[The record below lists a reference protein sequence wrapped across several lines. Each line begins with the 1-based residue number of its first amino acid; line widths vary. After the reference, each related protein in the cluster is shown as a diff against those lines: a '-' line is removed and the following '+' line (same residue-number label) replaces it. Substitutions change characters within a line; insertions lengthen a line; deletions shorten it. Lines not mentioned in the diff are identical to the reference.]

1 MVCKLL
7 RMVCGSVAHGDPDRG
22 KFLNMPE
29 CSRKW
34 LIKVCGILL
43 VFASWTCFPALVLS
57 SEQERFYSIHAASYQ
72 RKSGAVSDVNRFR
85 AMGQEAFYRQSEVPG
100 KGTWYRVYVG
110 RFAGKSE
117 ARQFGE
123 ALKSSAAL
131 SYYSIQKFDA
141 LARES
146 KPVQFQAVVNPG
158 TVSAPE
164 PTLPDSGIQENIS
177 PQPPPN
183 HVDEKNSS
191 PPAADPVELNEVPA
205 EKKSNGDQTD
215 SRKTNPVP
223 GPVTG
228 NSGLSTDAL
237 FDEAIEAFESFNYQG
252 ALEILSA
259 MESRPAGNGHLS
271 EHISRCLADCYYFL
285 APQKG
290 NSYFLIATDRYKKIL
305 LEYPDRPENADG
317 FYRMGKSFENLKF
330 YYEAL
335 EAYRLL
341 IANFPNT
348 ACAAEASFKI
358 GEMLHKIGR
367 LDQAVDHLKR
377 WQRLYP
383 DDIHAKTAAFLIADS
398 YYQLRQAVNAE
409 NRYREALEKWSDY
422 GDVDLELL
430 LNMGMHHDQNHRYA
444 DAAHVFSLVA
454 SMYSDDARIPDIL
467 CTLGRIL
474 QESGRPQGAFAMFG
488 LVREAYPE
496 TADQAARLL
505 ADMGILNPGMR
516 VFGFDGADVYMDPV
530 GTYDRLIAKS
540 GIGEQTAALMAQKAD
555 TLRKTG
561 QWARCVDAYSELLER
576 FPSGPHEEE
585 SRHHLKAVTQML
597 VPLLVQEEKDL
608 AVADLYFKTYG
619 RGLIRFDARD
629 VDSGLMLGA
638 SLINVGLHR
647 VAKTVY
653 SELRGICRNKSCNSR
668 IALGAARADAA
679 DGHKQEASEGLLE
692 LIADPVGLT
701 AGQVREARILAA
713 DMLFD
718 LKRYGEAANFYGEAL
733 NDEAG
738 APENRVRLQ
747 YAAALRHAGKI
758 DASSGA
764 YRKVVERFLQEDDV
778 PRSQWVEAYGGLGLC
793 CYLQKRFDDGIAFFE
808 KALAHSDAKDRAW
821 TLHQLIVGLLQL
833 NDGFAAEKRLAE
845 LRQTDAF
852 WAQAAQRWIDESSWR
867 EGNRLHLE

>member
-1 MVCKLL
+1 
-7 RMVCGSVAHGDPDRG
+7 
-22 KFLNMPE
+22 MPE

-43 VFASWTCFPALVLS
+43 VLASGICFPVFALS
-57 SEQERFYSIHAASYQ
+57 SEQEVFYSIHAASFQ

-117 ARQFGE
+117 ASQFGE

-131 SYYSIQKFDA
+131 SYYSIQKFDDVSHISLPA
-141 LARES
+141 QAEAVL
-146 KPVQFQAVVNPG
+146 KPGAVRAAEP
-158 TVSAPE
+158 APSH
-164 PTLPDSGIQENIS
+164 SGIQKNIS
-177 PQPPPN
+177 PQPSPDHGN
-183 HVDEKNSS
+183 EKNST
-191 PPAADPVELNEVPA
+191 PPAADPVELNEAPNA
-205 EKKSNGDQTD
+205 KKSNDDQTD

-223 GPVTG
+223 GPVTPD
-228 NSGLSTDAL
+228 SGLSTDAL
-237 FDEAIEAFESFNYQG
+237 FNEALEAFESFNYQG

-259 MESRPAGNGHLS
+259 MESRSADNGHLS
-271 EHISRCLADCYYFL
+271 ERISRCLADCYYFL
-285 APQKG
+285 APRKG

-341 IANFPNT
+341 IANFSNT

-367 LDQAVDHLKR
+367 FDQAVDHLKR
-377 WQRLYP
+377 WQSLYP

-409 NRYREALEKWSDY
+409 NRYREAMQKWPDY
-422 GDVDLELL
+422 GDVDLGLL
-430 LNMGMHHDQNHRYA
+430 LNMGMHHDQNRRYA
-444 DAAHVFSLVA
+444 DAARVFSLVA
-454 SMYSDDARIPDIL
+454 SMYPDDVRIPDIL
-467 CTLGRIL
+467 CALGRIL

-496 TADQAARLL
+496 TADQATLLL
-505 ADMGILNPGMR
+505 ADMGILNPGIR
-516 VFGFDGADVYMDPV
+516 VFGFAGADVYMDPV
-530 GTYDRLIAKS
+530 GAYDRLIAKS
-540 GIGEQTAALMAQKAD
+540 GVGEQAAALMAQKAD

-585 SRHHLKAVTQML
+585 SRHHLKAVTQTL
-597 VPLLVQEEKDL
+597 VPLLFQEKKEL
-608 AVADLYFKTYG
+608 AIADLYLKTYG
-619 RGLIRFDARD
+619 RGLIRFDGQD
-629 VDSGLMLGA
+629 VNAGLTLGN
-638 SLINVGLHR
+638 SLINTGLPR
-647 VAKTVY
+647 VATTIY
-653 SELRGICRNKSCNSR
+653 SELRSICRNKSCRSR

-679 DGHKQEASEGLLE
+679 DGRKPEAMEGLLS
-692 LIADPVGLT
+692 LIADPEGLT
-701 AGQVREARILAA
+701 AEQVREARILAA
-713 DMLFD
+713 DILFD

-738 APENRVRLQ
+738 APENRVCLQ
-747 YAAALRHAGKI
+747 YASALRHAGKI

-764 YRKVVERFLQEDDV
+764 YRKVVERFLQEDDA

-867 EGNRLHLE
+867 EGNRLYLE